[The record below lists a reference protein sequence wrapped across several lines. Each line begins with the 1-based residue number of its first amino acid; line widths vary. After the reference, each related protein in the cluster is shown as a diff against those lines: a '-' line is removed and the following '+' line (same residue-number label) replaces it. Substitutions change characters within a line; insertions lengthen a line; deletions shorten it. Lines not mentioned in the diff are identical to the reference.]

1 MDHSDLGEVFGMW
14 MQSGFMQWCNI
25 LSFHTYRMIVNS
37 VYIFCLPVRT
47 GQMFS
52 ERSQQV

>member
-25 LSFHTYRMIVNS
+25 LSFHTYRMVVNS